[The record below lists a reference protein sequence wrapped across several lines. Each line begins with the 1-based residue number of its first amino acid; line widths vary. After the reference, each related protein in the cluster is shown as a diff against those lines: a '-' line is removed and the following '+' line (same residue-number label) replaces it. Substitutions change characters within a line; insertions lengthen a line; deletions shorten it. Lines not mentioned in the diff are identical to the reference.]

1 MRHTQL
7 RSFHAAAELGGFTA
21 ASKVLRIS
29 QPTITT
35 QIRELE
41 AQYGVE
47 LFVRQGRNVYLTSVG
62 QELHDFTKR
71 IIRLELE
78 TKEFLEAH
86 GGHQAGHLR
95 LAAVG
100 PFHATDVLVALKK
113 QYPNIQVT
121 VQLGNSRRMLEHL
134 FDFTADVAMIAHF
147 DDDPK
152 VEMVPF
158 SQHRVVIFV
167 HRDHRWF
174 GRKSITLS
182 ELKGEDFVL
191 REKGSTTR
199 LAFETALENA
209 NLSVNP
215 VIEIGSREAVWKAVE
230 KGIGIGAIADFEFV
244 PHPRLKIVEI
254 SDVKISTNYH
264 IAFLKERRKSRLIQ
278 TLIRIAKT
286 VGNTQPELP
295 A

>member
-21 ASKVLRIS
+21 ASKALRIS

-47 LFVRQGRNVYLTSVG
+47 LFVRQGRNVCLTSVG
-62 QELHDFTKR
+62 RELHDFTKR

-78 TKEFLEAH
+78 AKEFLEAH

-174 GRKSITLS
+174 ERKSITLS
-182 ELKGEDFVL
+182 ELEGEDFVL

-209 NLSVNP
+209 GITINP
-215 VIEIGSREAVWKAVE
+215 IMEIGSREAVWKAVE

-244 PHPRLKIVEI
+244 AHPRLKVVEI
-254 SDVKISTNYH
+254 SDAEIHTNYH
-264 IAFLKERRKSRLIQ
+264 IAFLKERRDSRLIQ

-286 VGNTQPELP
+286 VGNTDSQ
-295 A
+295 